1 MQETELETTLSAD
14 KFDIES
20 FVREATW
27 KDILVELVKRNELNP
42 WDIDIAYIV
51 GKYVDAVKRMKIL
64 DLRVP
69 ANIIL
74 AAAVLLRLKSDMLE
88 IEEKQA
94 EVLAEEEVLPPY
106 TPVEGLSVRLRLPQR
121 RRVSLNELI
130 EALEEAM
137 KLRDYREAQ
146 AGALPQ
152 PPIPLIFN
160 HADVEVEVEKV
171 FALVKKNLDGSG
183 MVTYSL
189 LCDSAN
195 SESPLI
201 EVFIP
206 LLFLA
211 NKNRVLLLQE
221 TFFGEIIVS
230 LNQE

>member
-1 MQETELETTLSAD
+1 MQETELETTLSAG

-42 WDIDIAYIV
+42 WDIDIAYIA
-51 GKYVDAVKRMKIL
+51 GKYVDAVKRMKVL

-74 AAAVLLRLKSDMLE
+74 AAAILLRLKSDMLE
-88 IEEKQA
+88 IEERGA
-94 EVLAEEEVLPPY
+94 EVMTDEEMPPQY
-106 TPVEGLSVRLRLPQR
+106 VPVEGLSVRLRLPHK

-137 KLRDYREAQ
+137 KLKDYREAQ
-146 AGALPQ
+146 ASALPQ
-152 PPIPLIFN
+152 PPIALIFDR
-160 HADVEVEVEKV
+160 ADVEAEVEKV
-171 FALVKKNLDGSG
+171 FALVKNNLDGSR

-189 LCDSAN
+189 LCDAAK